1 MLPLYETLEIVFGTI
16 NKSDLYKKMINFV
29 AQLSCQIENKIC
41 ESFLFFLNLDEKNPA
56 CQKVTTYDCFLYLKL
71 LLKLSVNGTPL
82 TNLEGIYTTLEK
94 IEE

>member
-1 MLPLYETLEIVFGTI
+1 MTV
-16 NKSDLYKKMINFV
+16 
-29 AQLSCQIENKIC
+29 
-41 ESFLFFLNLDEKNPA
+41 PA

-94 IEE
+94 IEEQLTNILCE